1 MWYSSPVSVLGT
13 VSLAGTFPGPH
24 HGGGGLSP
32 RVRHAAAASTL
43 AGNAV
48 GEGSEAKLMG
58 VSRLILLVAVLLMTC
73 TGALLF
79 LFPGVMLSLFTPD
92 QAVIA
97 QGAVVLRI
105 IAVTEPIYAAGIIW
119 EGVFNG
125 VGDTRAPFVI
135 SMGTT
140 WGVRI
145 LLTALCVHV
154 FHLGLPA
161 VWVCMA
167 LDNISRA
174 ALLGAR
180 FLGPRWKR
188 ALNLS
193 AGS

>member
-1 MWYSSPVSVLGT
+1 MNLKRLMEPKMLPWL
-13 VSLAGTFPGPH
+13 
-24 HGGGGLSP
+24 
-32 RVRHAAAASTL
+32 AAA
-43 AGNAV
+43 
-48 GEGSEAKLMG
+48 
-58 VSRLILLVAVLLMTC
+58 LLVAVLLMTC

-92 QAVIA
+92 QTVIA

-145 LLTALCVHV
+145 LLTTLCVHV

-161 VWVCMA
+161 VWICMA
-167 LDNISRA
+167 LDNITRA

-180 FLGPRWKR
+180 FLGSRWKR

>member
-1 MWYSSPVSVLGT
+1 M
-13 VSLAGTFPGPH
+13 
-24 HGGGGLSP
+24 
-32 RVRHAAAASTL
+32 
-43 AGNAV
+43 
-48 GEGSEAKLMG
+48 
-58 VSRLILLVAVLLMTC
+58 
-73 TGALLF
+73 
-79 LFPGVMLSLFTPD
+79 
-92 QAVIA
+92 
-97 QGAVVLRI
+97 
-105 IAVTEPIYAAGIIW
+105 
-119 EGVFNG
+119 FNG

-180 FLGPRWKR
+180 FLGSRWKR

>member
-1 MWYSSPVSVLGT
+1 
-13 VSLAGTFPGPH
+13 
-24 HGGGGLSP
+24 
-32 RVRHAAAASTL
+32 
-43 AGNAV
+43 
-48 GEGSEAKLMG
+48 MG

-154 FHLGLPA
+154 FHLGPPGGVGLHGPGQHFPGGAAGRAVPGVALETRAEPVRRFMSPA
-161 VWVCMA
+161 SP
-167 LDNISRA
+167 DT
-174 ALLGAR
+174 G
-180 FLGPRWKR
+180 FPGQ
-188 ALNLS
+188 S
-193 AGS
+193 AGRSSAAG